1 MNRSSDFLIQM
12 PRLGGGPAAHAQAE
26 QPHTSAERALWHAN
40 CVANPNDVIGLC
52 YHSLIDRDCP
62 CGAEARGEGAA
73 LDQPSE
79 PQPLIQPPAFRRGYP
94 AVTLHASFSSRSLAN
109 G

>member
-1 MNRSSDFLIQM
+1 MNRSSDFLIQT
-12 PRLGGGPAAHAQAE
+12 PRVGGGPAAHAQAE
-26 QPHTSAERALWHAN
+26 QPHTSTESALRHGDR
-40 CVANPNDVIGLC
+40 VANPNHVIGLS
-52 YHSLIDRDCP
+52 HRSLVDRDCP

-73 LDQPSE
+73 LDQAGE